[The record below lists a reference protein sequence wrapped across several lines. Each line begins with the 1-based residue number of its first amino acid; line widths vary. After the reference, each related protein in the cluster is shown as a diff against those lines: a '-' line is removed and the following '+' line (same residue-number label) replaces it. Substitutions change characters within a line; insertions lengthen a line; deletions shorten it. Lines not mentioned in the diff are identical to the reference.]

1 MRNTSTFVT
10 YFERR
15 SFTNQRL
22 NFDISLDNHLYLG
35 NEVTKVVNLLN
46 FLKDGTVVVYDL
58 KDSSTKS
65 YFQAGKESVNNV
77 SLVYL
82 ENERKGFMV
91 STSGERNFS
100 LEDTSNRI
108 EVEDDSADEDEKV
121 KGLFIPPSNEN
132 NLKSNVIKL
141 WEVPYAEKVIQS
153 NIEINSSDT
162 VKVTEETVVTTQ
174 EVIVNETVSNKVEMV
189 IETEQNVQ
197 ITESAADKNNQII
210 EESL

>member
-1 MRNTSTFVT
+1 M
-10 YFERR
+10 
-15 SFTNQRL
+15 
-22 NFDISLDNHLYLG
+22 
-35 NEVTKVVNLLN
+35 
-46 FLKDGTVVVYDL
+46 VVYDL